1 MKNLVIFDFDGTLVD
16 TIADAGICFNK
27 ALDFYG
33 FKTYDLEDYGKVVGG
48 NLETIFSKLLDKKN
62 RTEENIK
69 KLKDKY
75 REIYL
80 SYDKPNTKPFEGIL
94 ELLLNLNEQ
103 GVMLAINT
111 NKAQNLTESLCQK
124 FFSEISFVDV
134 IGYAEEKTCKPDPS
148 GILEI
153 IKKAKTT
160 PENTLYVGDGKTDIE
175 TATESITTVAVS
187 SRGKCPN
194 ADFTPKNSPSRIYSV
209 TGAPVS
215 TSVLVRKTIPF

>member
-1 MKNLVIFDFDGTLVD
+1 MKKLVIFDFDGTLVD
-16 TIADAGICFNK
+16 TITDAGICFNK

-134 IGYAEEKTCKPDPS
+134 IGYAEERPCKPDPS

-160 PENTLYVGDGKTDIE
+160 LENTLYVGDGKTDIE
-175 TATESITTVAVS
+175 TATNANVDCAFVTWGQGDKNLKNHKCVKLVAKKPQEIFS
-187 SRGKCPN
+187 FCFDILER
-194 ADFTPKNSPSRIYSV
+194 
-209 TGAPVS
+209 
-215 TSVLVRKTIPF
+215 